1 MLSEVGYH
9 LLSTR
14 ISGRDFIVAPIRALC
29 DTLAISI
36 AKRREA
42 LVARERDPYGSALCN
57 VRRKLKAGAYAGGE
71 PLTITDLAREL
82 HLSPTPVREALAHL
96 AGEGLIEDRRGHGYN
111 AWRLDAPDLA
121 ELYDLHAL
129 FVGAALSAAT
139 AQGWTIHNREAAES
153 GNPAE
158 AVFWSLVGASGAR
171 TLIALFRAV
180 VIRLGP
186 ARAIEAQVLGDLAA
200 EAAGL
205 TQALE
210 AKRWTTL
217 AQDIATY
224 HERRRNCAS
233 DVAAVLRKKS
243 QQHQNIYQI

>member
-1 MLSEVGYH
+1 
-9 LLSTR
+9 
-14 ISGRDFIVAPIRALC
+14 
-29 DTLAISI
+29 
-36 AKRREA
+36 
-42 LVARERDPYGSALCN
+42 VARERDPYGWALCN
-57 VRRKLKAGAYAGGE
+57 VRRKLKAGAYSGGE

-96 AGEGLIEDRRGHGYN
+96 AGEGLIEDRRGHGYY
-111 AWRLDAPDLA
+111 ARRLDAPDLA

-158 AVFWSLVGASGAR
+158 AVFGSLVGASGAR
-171 TLIALFRAV
+171 TLIALFSAV

-186 ARAIEAQVLGDLAA
+186 ARAVEAQALGDLAA

-205 TQALE
+205 AQALE
-210 AKRWTTL
+210 GRQWATL
-217 AQDIATY
+217 AQDIAAY
-224 HERRRNCAS
+224 HERRRACTA
-233 DVAAVLRKKS
+233 DIAEVLRKKW
-243 QQHQNIYQI
+243 QQHQNIYRI

>member
-1 MLSEVGYH
+1 MLSDAGCH
-9 LLSTR
+9 LLFTR

-29 DTLAISI
+29 DTLATSI

-42 LVARERDPYGSALCN
+42 LVARERDPYGWALCN

-96 AGEGLIEDRRGHGYN
+96 AGEGLIEDRRGHGYY
-111 AWRLDAPDLA
+111 AWRLDAPDLT

-153 GNPAE
+153 DPAE

-186 ARAIEAQVLGDLAA
+186 PRAVESQVLGDLVA

-205 TQALE
+205 AQAFE
-210 AKRWTTL
+210 GRRWSTL

-233 DVAAVLRKKS
+233 DIAAVLRKKS